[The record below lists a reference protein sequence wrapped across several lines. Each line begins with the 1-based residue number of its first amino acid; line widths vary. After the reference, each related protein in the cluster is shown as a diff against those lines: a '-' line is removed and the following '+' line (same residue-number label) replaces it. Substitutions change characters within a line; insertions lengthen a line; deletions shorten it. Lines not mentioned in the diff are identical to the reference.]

1 MPTRV
6 HRILR
11 LFCPDQ
17 VAESVTRLDVAALR
31 RRQMEAL
38 LMDLDNT
45 LVRWR
50 GYEVPEEVLAWLRG
64 AEAQGLKLCI
74 VSNTRF
80 PGRLSGMAQKLGL
93 PFISGVLKPRRGA
106 FREALKLLN
115 VEPCRAAVVGD
126 QVLTDILGGNRLGLH
141 TILVRPM
148 SRREFAGTRITRLFE
163 RVILRVLRKL
173 DMLPAS
179 QIEHPVRREQSSNG
193 DSQKN
198 TEQ

>member
-1 MPTRV
+1 
-6 HRILR
+6 
-11 LFCPDQ
+11 
-17 VAESVTRLDVAALR
+17 
-31 RRQMEAL
+31 
-38 LMDLDNT
+38 
-45 LVRWR
+45 
-50 GYEVPEEVLAWLRG
+50 
-64 AEAQGLKLCI
+64 
-74 VSNTRF
+74 
-80 PGRLSGMAQKLGL
+80 MAQKLGL
-93 PFISGVLKPRRGA
+93 PFISGALKPRRGA
-106 FREALKLLN
+106 FREALKLLD
-115 VEPCRAAVVGD
+115 VEPRRAAVVGD

-179 QIEHPVRREQSSNG
+179 QIEHPVMREQSSNG